1 MTEPIDKRLKKLNS
15 TSLIY
20 LKKAQMV
27 LESKMNRQ
35 DIAKETGISYAT
47 IRTMVTR
54 PERLNSTSWLNVMLL
69 AEYYDRILPRL
80 DKGAK
85 PDLRTSDVIVN
96 GRLFSD
102 PKYQGMTTA
111 AKLIYSYLT
120 LPSQKRYKDEN
131 GKEFVICHM
140 ADLERLTNHTR
151 PTIRK
156 ALMELQDHG
165 LLANCENKTLP
176 QPQRYY
182 VIPITETEE

>member
-1 MTEPIDKRLKKLNS
+1 MTESIDKRLNKLSNP
-15 TSLIY
+15 SLIY

-35 DIAKETGISYAT
+35 NIAKETGIPYAT

-54 PERLNSTSWLNVMLL
+54 PERLNSTSWLNVMRL

-80 DKGAK
+80 DKSNQ
-85 PDLRTSDVIVN
+85 PDLQTSDIVLS

-102 PKYQGMTTA
+102 PKYQGMTTE

-131 GKEFVICHM
+131 GKEFVVCHL

-151 PTIRK
+151 PTIK
-156 ALMELQDHG
+156 KTLMELQDHG
-165 LLANCENKTLP
+165 LLINRENKTLP

-182 VIPITETEE
+182 VVPITETED

>member
-80 DKGAK
+80 DSSSQ
-85 PDLRTSDVIVN
+85 PDLRTSDIVVN
-96 GRLFSD
+96 SRLFSD

-111 AKLIYSYLT
+111 AKLIYS
-120 LPSQKRYKDEN
+120 
-131 GKEFVICHM
+131 
-140 ADLERLTNHTR
+140 
-151 PTIRK
+151 
-156 ALMELQDHG
+156 
-165 LLANCENKTLP
+165 
-176 QPQRYY
+176 
-182 VIPITETEE
+182 